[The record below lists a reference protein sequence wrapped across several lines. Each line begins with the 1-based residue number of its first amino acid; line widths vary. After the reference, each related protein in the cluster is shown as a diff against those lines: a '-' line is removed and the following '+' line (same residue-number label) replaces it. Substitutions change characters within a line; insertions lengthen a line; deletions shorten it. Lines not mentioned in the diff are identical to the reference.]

1 MAAERVRKEVPPS
14 VRPVSGTRPRVR
26 PMRHDLRCTQSA
38 RPASRWRL
46 PTRITV
52 HENGTAVAHYADEG
66 FLRFSDLNALLT
78 HHALRPDQV
87 EPAE

>member
-1 MAAERVRKEVPPS
+1 MAAERVRKEVSPIA
-14 VRPVSGTRPRVR
+14 RPVSGTRPRVR
-26 PMRHDLRCTQSA
+26 PTRRDLRCTHSA
-38 RPASRWRL
+38 RPSSRWRL

-66 FLRFSDLNALLT
+66 FLRFSDLSALLT
-78 HHALRPDQV
+78 HHALRPDDV